1 MKKCPKCKA
10 EIGEEAR
17 FCLYCMT
24 SFEEKQTIETPKENN
39 KRWLIIIAAVLVL
52 VFTITCILL
61 FAQKDD
67 SINGENDTS
76 LTSSISSDLDASD
89 DNDTTSSEQQN
100 SETQGNEASTPT
112 SNNQTQAPS
121 KNEGSTTN
129 NTSGNTT
136 TNNSTTSN
144 NSQNSNT
151 NNTTANNSTT
161 SSNSQNNNTNNTT
174 NNTSNSTSTNST
186 SSGNKTDNDS
196 SNSGTTASNSTPST
210 STATDNTTSSDTS
223 STPTVTQPQYT
234 YIEATIQNA
243 YPTGYSAM
251 YAPENAIVITKV
263 NYKEENGNYVIPDT
277 IDGKKVAAIM
287 PSAFSD
293 SSISSSVK
301 SVTLPSTV
309 RTIWSDAFKN
319 CYNLTDL
326 YLKSAV
332 IGIYED
338 AFPLTLMRNGKLTI
352 HCKRDCRDFDFY
364 YYRNIADR
372 YDADY
377 KEWNG

>member
-10 EIGEEAR
+10 EIQEEAR

-24 SFEEKQTIETPKENN
+24 SFEGKQTIENKEENN
-39 KRWLIIIAAVLVL
+39 KRWLIIIAAVLAVVL
-52 VFTITCILL
+52 VVISIVL
-61 FAQKDD
+61 FASKGNVSND
-67 SINGENDTS
+67 SNNNSNSSSFSSDSNISTDNNDTS
-76 LTSSISSDLDASD
+76 
-89 DNDTTSSEQQN
+89 SSERQGDEETGGESSSHSSNSQPQN
-100 SETQGNEASTPT
+100 ST
-112 SNNQTQAPS
+112 NN
-121 KNEGSTTN
+121 TTN

-136 TNNSTTSN
+136 TN
-144 NSQNSNT
+144 
-151 NNTTANNSTT
+151 
-161 SSNSQNNNTNNTT
+161 
-174 NNTSNSTSTNST
+174 STSTNSSSQSNSST
-186 SSGNKTDNDS
+186 GNTNSNGSSG
-196 SNSGTTASNSTPST
+196 TATNNSTPST
-210 STATDNTTSSDTS
+210 STSTNSSTSDVTN
-223 STPTVTQPQYT
+223 STPTNTQPKYT
-234 YIEATIQNA
+234 YIEATIQNS

-263 NYKEENGNYVIPDT
+263 NYKEESGNYTIPDT

-293 SSISSSVK
+293 SSISLSVK

-338 AFPLTLMRNGKLTI
+338 AFPLTSMRNGKLTI

-364 YYRNIADR
+364 YYRNIANR

-377 KEWNG
+377 EEWNG

>member
-39 KRWLIIIAAVLVL
+39 KRWLIIIAAVLVVVL
-52 VFTITCILL
+52 VVISIFL
-61 FAQKDD
+61 FAPKGNGSDNSNNNSNSSSFTSD
-67 SINGENDTS
+67 SNTS
-76 LTSSISSDLDASD
+76 TDN
-89 DNDTTSSEQQN
+89 NDTTSSEQQ
-100 SETQGNEASTPT
+100 GNEGASGESSSPSSSSQTPSS
-112 SNNQTQAPS
+112 SNSA
-121 KNEGSTTN
+121 TN
-129 NTSGNTT
+129 NISGNTT
-136 TNNSTTSN
+136 TNN
-144 NSQNSNT
+144 
-151 NNTTANNSTT
+151 
-161 SSNSQNNNTNNTT
+161 
-174 NNTSNSTSTNST
+174 TSTNS
-186 SSGNKTDNDS
+186 SSQN
-196 SNSGTTASNSTPST
+196 NSATNSTPT
-210 STATDNTTSSDTS
+210 N
-223 STPTVTQPQYT
+223 TQPKYT

-263 NYKEENGNYVIPDT
+263 NYKVESGNYTIPDT
-277 IDGKKVAAIM
+277 IDGKKVAAVM

-309 RTIWSDAFKN
+309 RTIWNDAFKN

-338 AFPLTLMRNGKLTI
+338 AFPLTSLRNEKLTI
-352 HCKRDCRDFDFY
+352 HCKRDCRDFNFY
-364 YYRNIADR
+364 YYRNIAER
-372 YDADY
+372 YDATY

>member
-10 EIGEEAR
+10 EIQEEAR

-39 KRWLIIIAAVLVL
+39 KRWLIIVAAVLAVVL
-52 VFTITCILL
+52 VVISIVL
-61 FAQKDD
+61 FASKGNVSND
-67 SINGENDTS
+67 SNNNSNISSFSSDSNTSTDNNDT
-76 LTSSISSDLDASD
+76 D
-89 DNDTTSSEQQN
+89 SSEQQEVSGESSSPSSSIQTPN
-100 SETQGNEASTPT
+100 S
-112 SNNQTQAPS
+112 SNNTI
-121 KNEGSTTN
+121 N

-136 TNNSTTSN
+136 TNNISTNSSSQSN
-144 NSQNSNT
+144 NSTGNTNSNG
-151 NNTTANNSTT
+151 
-161 SSNSQNNNTNNTT
+161 
-174 NNTSNSTSTNST
+174 
-186 SSGNKTDNDS
+186 SSG
-196 SNSGTTASNSTPST
+196 TATNNSTPST
-210 STATDNTTSSDTS
+210 STSTNSSTSDATN
-223 STPTVTQPQYT
+223 STPTNTQPKYT

-263 NYKEENGNYVIPDT
+263 NYKEESGNYTIPDT

-301 SVTLPSTV
+301 SVTLPATV

-338 AFPLTLMRNGKLTI
+338 AFPLTSMRNEKLTI
-352 HCKRDCRDFDFY
+352 HCKRDCIDFDYY
-364 YYRNIADR
+364 YYRNIANK
-372 YDADY
+372 YDAKY
-377 KEWNG
+377 EEWNG

>member
-10 EIGEEAR
+10 EIQEEAR

-39 KRWLIIIAAVLVL
+39 KRWLYIIAAVLAVVL
-52 VFTITCILL
+52 IYICIVLFTSKGNIHN
-61 FAQKDD
+61 D
-67 SINGENDTS
+67 SNNNS
-76 LTSSISSDLDASD
+76 NISSFSSD
-89 DNDTTSSEQQN
+89 SNTSTDYNDTTSSEQQ
-100 SETQGNEASTPT
+100 EASGESSSPSSNSQTPNS
-112 SNNQTQAPS
+112 SNN
-121 KNEGSTTN
+121 TTN

-136 TNNSTTSN
+136 TNNI
-144 NSQNSNT
+144 
-151 NNTTANNSTT
+151 
-161 SSNSQNNNTNNTT
+161 
-174 NNTSNSTSTNST
+174 STNS
-186 SSGNKTDNDS
+186 SSQ
-196 SNSGTTASNSTPST
+196 SNSSTGNTNSNGSPGTATNNSTPST
-210 STATDNTTSSDTS
+210 STSTNISTSDATS
-223 STPTVTQPQYT
+223 STPDTTQPKYT
-234 YIEATIQNA
+234 YVVATFENA

-263 NYKEENGNYVIPDT
+263 NYKEESGNYIIPDK

-301 SVTLPSTV
+301 SVTLPATV

-326 YLKSAV
+326 YLKSTV
-332 IGIYED
+332 IGIYEN
-338 AFPLTLMRNGKLTI
+338 AFPASVNRNGKITF

-364 YYRNIADR
+364 YYRNIANK
-372 YDADY
+372 YDAEY
-377 KEWNG
+377 EEWNG

>member
-10 EIGEEAR
+10 EIHEEAR

-39 KRWLIIIAAVLVL
+39 KRWLIIIAAVLAVALVVISIVL
-52 VFTITCILL
+52 FTS
-61 FAQKDD
+61 KGNVSND
-67 SINGENDTS
+67 SNNNSNISSFSSDSNTSTDNNDTE
-76 LTSSISSDLDASD
+76 LG
-89 DNDTTSSEQQN
+89 EQQEVSGESSSPSSSSQTPN
-100 SETQGNEASTPT
+100 S
-112 SNNQTQAPS
+112 SNN
-121 KNEGSTTN
+121 KTN

-136 TNNSTTSN
+136 TNSTSTNSS
-144 NSQNSNT
+144 
-151 NNTTANNSTT
+151 
-161 SSNSQNNNTNNTT
+161 SQNNNT
-174 NNTSNSTSTNST
+174 TNST
-186 SSGNKTDNDS
+186 
-196 SNSGTTASNSTPST
+196 
-210 STATDNTTSSDTS
+210 
-223 STPTVTQPQYT
+223 PTNTQPKYT
-234 YIEATIQNA
+234 YIEATVQNA

-263 NYKEENGNYVIPDT
+263 NYKEESGNYIIPDT
-277 IDGKKVAAIM
+277 IDGKKVAAVM

-309 RTIWSDAFKN
+309 RTIWNDAFKN

-338 AFPLTLMRNGKLTI
+338 AFPLTSMRNEKLTI

-364 YYRNIADR
+364 YYRNIANK
-372 YDADY
+372 YDAEY
-377 KEWNG
+377 EEWNG

>member
-10 EIGEEAR
+10 EIQEEAR

-39 KRWLIIIAAVLVL
+39 KRWLIIVAAVLAVVL
-52 VFTITCILL
+52 VVISIVL
-61 FAQKDD
+61 FASKGNVSND
-67 SINGENDTS
+67 SNNNSNISSFSSDSNTSTDNNDT
-76 LTSSISSDLDASD
+76 D
-89 DNDTTSSEQQN
+89 SSEQQEVSGESSSPSSSIQTPN
-100 SETQGNEASTPT
+100 S
-112 SNNQTQAPS
+112 SNNTI
-121 KNEGSTTN
+121 N

-136 TNNSTTSN
+136 TNNI
-144 NSQNSNT
+144 
-151 NNTTANNSTT
+151 
-161 SSNSQNNNTNNTT
+161 
-174 NNTSNSTSTNST
+174 STNSSSQSNSST
-186 SSGNKTDNDS
+186 GNTNSNGSSG
-196 SNSGTTASNSTPST
+196 TATNNSTPST
-210 STATDNTTSSDTS
+210 STSTNSSTSDATN
-223 STPTVTQPQYT
+223 STPTNTQPKYT

-263 NYKEENGNYVIPDT
+263 NYKEESGNYTIPDT

-301 SVTLPSTV
+301 SVTLPATV

-338 AFPLTLMRNGKLTI
+338 AFPLTSMRNEKLTI
-352 HCKRDCRDFDFY
+352 HCKRDCIDFDYY
-364 YYRNIADR
+364 YYRNIANK
-372 YDADY
+372 YDAKY
-377 KEWNG
+377 EEWNG

>member
-10 EIGEEAR
+10 EIGEESR

-39 KRWLIIIAAVLVL
+39 KRWLIIIAAVLAFVL
-52 VFTITCILL
+52 VVVSIVL
-61 FAQKDD
+61 FASKGNVSNDLNNNSNISSFSSD
-67 SINGENDTS
+67 SNTSTDNNDT
-76 LTSSISSDLDASD
+76 D
-89 DNDTTSSEQQN
+89 SSEQQEV
-100 SETQGNEASTPT
+100 SGESSSPSSSIQTP
-112 SNNQTQAPS
+112 
-121 KNEGSTTN
+121 
-129 NTSGNTT
+129 
-136 TNNSTTSN
+136 NSTTSGTKTETD
-144 NSQNSNT
+144 SSNMDSSSST
-151 NNTTANNSTT
+151 NSTT
-161 SSNSQNNNTNNTT
+161 S
-174 NNTSNSTSTNST
+174 
-186 SSGNKTDNDS
+186 D
-196 SNSGTTASNSTPST
+196 A
-210 STATDNTTSSDTS
+210 TS
-223 STPTVTQPQYT
+223 STPDTTQPKYSYT
-234 YIEATIQNA
+234 EATIENA

-263 NYKEENGNYVIPDT
+263 NYKEESGNYIIPDT

-301 SVTLPSTV
+301 SVTLPATV

-338 AFPLTLMRNGKLTI
+338 AFPASVNRNGKITF
-352 HCKRDCRDFDFY
+352 HCKSDCRDFDFY
-364 YYRNIADR
+364 YYRNIANK
-372 YDADY
+372 YDAEY
-377 KEWNG
+377 EEWNG

>member
-10 EIGEEAR
+10 EIQEEAR

-24 SFEEKQTIETPKENN
+24 SFEEKHTIETPKENN
-39 KRWLIIIAAVLVL
+39 KRWLIIIAAVLAVVL
-52 VFTITCILL
+52 VVISIVL
-61 FAQKDD
+61 FASKGNIHND
-67 SINGENDTS
+67 SNNNSNSSFFSSDSNASTDNNDTELGEQQEVS
-76 LTSSISSDLDASD
+76 GESSSPSSSIQ
-89 DNDTTSSEQQN
+89 TPN
-100 SETQGNEASTPT
+100 ST
-112 SNNQTQAPS
+112 NNA
-121 KNEGSTTN
+121 TN

-136 TNNSTTSN
+136 TN
-144 NSQNSNT
+144 
-151 NNTTANNSTT
+151 
-161 SSNSQNNNTNNTT
+161 
-174 NNTSNSTSTNST
+174 STSTNSSSQSNSST
-186 SSGNKTDNDS
+186 GNTNSNGSSG
-196 SNSGTTASNSTPST
+196 TATNNSTPST
-210 STATDNTTSSDTS
+210 STSTNSSTSDATN
-223 STPTVTQPQYT
+223 STPTNTQPKYT

-263 NYKEENGNYVIPDT
+263 NYKEENGNYIIPDT

-301 SVTLPSTV
+301 SVTLPATV
-309 RTIWSDAFKN
+309 RTIWGDAFKN

-338 AFPLTLMRNGKLTI
+338 AFPLTSLRNEKLTI
-352 HCKRDCRDFDFY
+352 HCKRDCRDFNFY
-364 YYRNIADR
+364 YYRNIANK
-372 YDADY
+372 YDAEY
-377 KEWNG
+377 EEWNG